1 MKTIPLLDLLKRLCP
16 EADKEKLLARILCG
30 EVQVAGETIRD
41 PKVLLAQDSHI
52 SFKPSFPF
60 ISRGGQKLNHALTVW
75 QVDVRDRVFIDAG
88 ASSGGFTDCLLKRG
102 AKRVYS
108 IDVGYNQLAYT
119 LRRDDRVVVLERT
132 NIMVVSRDFFMGG
145 LVPHAA
151 VADLSFRSLRRAAGH
166 LLSLV
171 TEGWL
176 IALIKP
182 QFEWRRPD
190 PDFRGVV
197 RGAEHYREILQ
208 SLIDELWREGAYL
221 SRITASPV
229 KGRRGNLE
237 FLGLFSREESRP
249 LSELQDAV
257 ALMVSETVPS

>member
-1 MKTIPLLDLLKRLCP
+1 MKTIPLLDLLKRLYP
-16 EADKEKLLARILCG
+16 EADKERLLARILCG
-30 EVQVAGETIRD
+30 EIRVAGETLRD
-41 PKVLLAQDSHI
+41 PKTPLPENSHI
-52 SFKPSFPF
+52 SFKPPSPF
-60 ISRGGQKLNHALTVW
+60 ISRGGQKLDHALTVW
-75 QVDVRDRVFIDAG
+75 RVDVRGMVLIDAG

-119 LRRDDRVVVLERT
+119 LRRDDRVVALERT
-132 NIMVVSRDFFMGG
+132 NIMAVNRNFFMGG
-145 LVPHAA
+145 ILPHAA

-182 QFEWRRPD
+182 QFEWRRPA

-197 RGAEHYREILQ
+197 RGAERYREILQ
-208 SLIDELWREGAYL
+208 SLIDELWQEGTYL

-257 ALMVSETVPS
+257 ALTVSETVPS